1 MATVFQFKS
10 SASLEMLTGRKA
22 DTLLELL
29 HLIKT
34 CSASSIFYHTFSAF
48 LKMREARVPYNSD
61 FAIWVSRDLNEIG
74 LAERIMAVDYSE
86 YSTVESLRER
96 LVRILEDYE
105 RMKPAAFQKG
115 ADEPFYLHDVQ
126 RFVYLTDKFA
136 YDLDSFSEVLQGISV
151 YSLYYHFIES
161 RLETKLQSDD
171 FSSWIAES
179 LGLPALARRIRGID
193 INVHTLEGLRSR
205 ILELVHESAGEAG
218 GRPPARTGKG
228 GPKRSKE
235 KR

>member
-1 MATVFQFKS
+1 
-10 SASLEMLTGRKA
+10 
-22 DTLLELL
+22 
-29 HLIKT
+29 
-34 CSASSIFYHTFSAF
+34 
-48 LKMREARVPYNSD
+48 
-61 FAIWVSRDLNEIG
+61 
-74 LAERIMAVDYSE
+74 MAVDYSE

-105 RMKPAAFQKG
+105 RMKPAAFDKR

-171 FSSWIAES
+171 FSSWIKES
-179 LGLPALARRIRGID
+179 LALPALARRIRGID
-193 INVHTLEGLRSR
+193 INVHTLEDLRSR
-205 ILELVHESAGEAG
+205 ILELVHEFAGEAG
-218 GRPPARTGKG
+218 GRPSTRTGKG